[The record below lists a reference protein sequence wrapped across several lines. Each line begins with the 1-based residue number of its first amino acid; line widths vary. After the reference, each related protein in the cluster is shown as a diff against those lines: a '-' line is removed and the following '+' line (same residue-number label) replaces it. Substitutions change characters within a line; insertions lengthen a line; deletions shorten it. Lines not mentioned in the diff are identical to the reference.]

1 MMRDFF
7 RKTDVPVL
15 VLHNIDSSWEPEEIA
30 VAEKEIGIIESS
42 IRSEGH
48 AVETVAVRGP
58 ELEACLTPYDPSEFV
73 ILNWCESIP
82 GIPRSEARVA
92 EILEDFNFTYTG
104 SPPAILRASWDK
116 CSVKLLLEQH
126 GIPTPSWQV
135 FKTPEAHPWNIFP
148 AIVKPAYE
156 HCSYGVSSEAV
167 VMNPKELRNR
177 IRYVLE
183 TFHEPALVEDF
194 IDGREFHVSLWGNG
208 SVEMLPP
215 AEMDYRMLEDVH
227 DRLCSYDAKFRP
239 GTRHYEQIDV
249 LLPAPL
255 SSAELEKLKQV
266 SRAAYVVMGCRDYAR
281 IDIRLR
287 DGVFYVL
294 DVNPNPDISSD
305 TSMAAAVGL
314 KGYSYGAMLSM
325 LVNFAALRHPIYGRH

>member
-1 MMRDFF
+1 MGDFV
-7 RKTDVPVL
+7 RKTDVPVV
-15 VLHNIDSSWEPEEIA
+15 VLHNIDCSWEAEDIES
-30 VAEKEIGIIESS
+30 AEKEIALIESS

-48 AVETVAVRGP
+48 TVETVAIKGP
-58 ELEACLTPYDPSEFV
+58 ELEACLKSYDPSEHI

-104 SPPAILRASWDK
+104 SPPDILRASWDK
-116 CSVKLLLEQH
+116 CNVKLLLEQH
-126 GIPTPSWQV
+126 RIPTPAWQI
-135 FKTPEAHPWNIFP
+135 FESPEAHTWDIFP
-148 AIVKPAYE
+148 AIVKPACE

-167 VMNPKELRNR
+167 VMNRQELCNR

-183 TFHEPALVEDF
+183 TFQEPALVEDF
-194 IDGREFHVSLWGNG
+194 IDGREFHVSMWGNG

-215 AEMDYRMLEDVH
+215 AEMDYRALDDVH
-227 DRLCSYDAKFRP
+227 DRLCTYDAKFRP

-255 SSAELEKLKQV
+255 SRAELEELEKV
-266 SRAAYVVMGCRDYAR
+266 SRAAYIVMGCRDYAR

-287 DGVFYVL
+287 DGVFFVL

-305 TSMAAAVGL
+305 TSMAAAAGL

-325 LVNFAALRHPIYGRH
+325 LVNFAALRHPVYGRR

>member
-1 MMRDFF
+1 MDNFVRH
-7 RKTDVPVL
+7 TDLPVL
-15 VLHNIDSSWEPEEIA
+15 VLHNIDASWEPDEIQA
-30 VAEKEIGIIESS
+30 AEKEIGIIESS
-42 IRSEGH
+42 IKSEGH
-48 AVETVAVRGP
+48 TVETVAIRGSD
-58 ELEACLTPYDPSEFV
+58 LEACLKPYDPSEHI

-92 EILEDFNFTYTG
+92 EILEDHNFTYTG
-104 SPPAILRASWDK
+104 SPPDILRASWDK
-116 CSVKLLLEQH
+116 CNVKLLLEQH
-126 GIPTPSWQV
+126 RIPTPLWKV
-135 FKTPEAHPWNIFP
+135 FETPDARAWDLFP
-148 AIVKPAYE
+148 AIVKPACE
-156 HCSYGVSSEAV
+156 HCSYGVTSEAV
-167 VMNPKELRNR
+167 VMSREELSGR

-183 TFHEPALVEDF
+183 TFQEPALVEDF

-215 AEMDYRMLEDVH
+215 AEMDYRTLDNLR
-227 DRLCSYDAKFRP
+227 DRLCTYDAKFRP

-255 SSAELEKLKQV
+255 SRAELEELQRV
-266 SRAAYVVMGCRDYAR
+266 SRAAYMVMGCRDYAR

-305 TSMAAAVGL
+305 TSMAAAAGL

-325 LVNFAALRHPIYGRH
+325 LINFAALRHPVYGRR